1 MREHQITIYQTH
13 IEVSNYR
20 LGDLPDVELEMS
32 RKNKPLHCLE
42 PIGYYVD
49 ESTDTLRLP
58 KGYNIQVLERVTRS
72 TARAISCDHPVT
84 KMSDVKMVVIATSY
98 HLR

>member
-32 RKNKPLHCLE
+32 RKNQPRRCLE
-42 PIGYYVD
+42 PIGDYVA
-49 ESTDTLRLP
+49 EATDIM
-58 KGYNIQVLERVTRS
+58 Y
-72 TARAISCDHPVT
+72 
-84 KMSDVKMVVIATSY
+84 
-98 HLR
+98 

>member
-32 RKNKPLHCLE
+32 RKNKPMHCLE

-49 ESTDTLRLP
+49 ESTDTM
-58 KGYNIQVLERVTRS
+58 Y
-72 TARAISCDHPVT
+72 
-84 KMSDVKMVVIATSY
+84 
-98 HLR
+98 